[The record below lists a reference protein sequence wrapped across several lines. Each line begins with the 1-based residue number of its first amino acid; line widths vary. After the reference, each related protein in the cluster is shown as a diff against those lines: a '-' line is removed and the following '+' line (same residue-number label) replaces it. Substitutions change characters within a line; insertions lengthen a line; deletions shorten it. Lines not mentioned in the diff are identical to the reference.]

1 MTNHKSPASGR
12 KPSPRQQPPAA
23 TATLPPYLKRP
34 IAAVLGAMLLNAEE
48 TRRHVLALL
57 DDDREARP
65 VPSIRT
71 KQIIDHDGTILR
83 EATAEQ
89 ASWRDPA
96 DTSPNRRNPKQ
107 IDGYRATDALVT
119 LKKRGGQITQLHLR
133 AANRLRS
140 SHELGELG
148 ARPGYERPE
157 VGSAYF
163 GPMDGPHVMR
173 LDALQSYREAKQAV
187 PRSQWPILEH
197 VVIRNGS
204 VSSYGAEHRMRRD
217 QAVGYLIAAL
227 DCLVDHYGLRNK
239 QQKRKAP

>member
-1 MTNHKSPASGR
+1 MTSRKSQTKARKASVRQQSRAPAS
-12 KPSPRQQPPAA
+12 
-23 TATLPPYLKRP
+23 LPPYLKRP
-34 IAAVLGAMLLNAEE
+34 TAAVLGAMLLNAEE

-57 DDDREARP
+57 DDDRDARP
-65 VPSIRT
+65 VPTIRT
-71 KQIIDHDGTILR
+71 KQITDRDGTILR
-83 EATAEQ
+83 EATAEP

-107 IDGYRATDALVT
+107 IEGYRAADALVT
-119 LKKRGGQITQLHLR
+119 LKKRGGQITQLHMR

-148 ARPGYERPE
+148 IRPGYERPE
-157 VGSAYF
+157 VGSAHF
-163 GPMDGPHVMR
+163 GPTDGPNVMR
-173 LDALQSYREAKQAV
+173 LDALQSYREAKAAV

-197 VVIRNGS
+197 VVIKNGS

-239 QQKRKAP
+239 KQKRKAP

>member
-1 MTNHKSPASGR
+1 MTSRKSQTKAR
-12 KPSPRQQPPAA
+12 KPSVRQSRAP
-23 TATLPPYLKRP
+23 TSLPPYLKRP
-34 IAAVLGAMLLNAEE
+34 TAAVLGAMLLNAEE
-48 TRRHVLALL
+48 TRSHVLALL
-57 DDDREARP
+57 DDDRDARP
-65 VPSIRT
+65 VPTIRT
-71 KQIIDHDGTILR
+71 KQITDHDGTILR
-83 EATAEQ
+83 EATAEP

-96 DTSPNRRNPKQ
+96 ETSPNRRNPKQ
-107 IDGYRATDALVT
+107 IDGYRTADALNT
-119 LKKRGGQITQLHLR
+119 LKRRGGQITQLHLR

-148 ARPGYERPE
+148 VRPGYERPE

-163 GPMDGPHVMR
+163 GPTDGPHVMR
-173 LDALQSYREAKQAV
+173 LDALRSYREARDSV

-197 VVIRNGS
+197 VVIKNGS